1 MEKRFLVV
9 EVCGSKRQFISI
21 KGRFDDERK
30 AAIFAQLCKENN
42 EAYDYYVAEMK
53 MAVVK

>member
-30 AAIFAQLCKENN
+30 AAIFAELCKENN
-42 EAYDYYVAEMK
+42 EDYDYYVAEMK
-53 MAVVK
+53 MAEIK